1 MKKIFLFI
9 FFLLNYVFCF
19 TQCNGRYET
28 EIFNNVN
35 KTTVTYSNVYNLQM
49 DIYQP
54 DGDIEA
60 NRPVI
65 IFMHSGSFTSG
76 TRDMSDMVALCE
88 SFAKRGYVTASIDY
102 RLNPDPTALTDSIS
116 IMTTVIEDISDAKA
130 AIRYFRQDY
139 SNGDNYKIDS
149 SQIFIGGYS
158 AGGIIAVNLAYLDN
172 PTEAPQFLQN
182 IISNNGG
189 IEGNSGN
196 PGYSSKVKAVIN
208 IAGAVYKPY
217 IIDVNDEPIVSVHA
231 AVDGVVPYDCD
242 EVYWSGVGAIF
253 NLVTVCGSQVIH
265 NKANQLGIQNDLLEF
280 STGDHAAFLNNIS
293 QSINFISD
301 FIYTTL
307 DCYQLNS
314 LNENTYS
321 IEIYPNPVIDYLHLD
336 TKGHNVD
343 FVLFNNLGQLI
354 LEGKYNSNSR
364 IDFRQYNKG
373 LYLLQLSYDN
383 KLKNQ
388 ILIK

>member
-28 EIFNNVN
+28 EIFASVN
-35 KTTVTYSNVYNLQM
+35 KTTVTYSSVYNLQM

-54 DGDIEA
+54 DGDTEL

-76 TRDMSDMVALCE
+76 TRDMSDMVTLCE

-102 RLNPDPTALTDSIS
+102 RLNPDPAALTDSIS
-116 IMTTVIEDISDAKA
+116 IMTTVVEDISDAKA

-139 SNGDNYKIDS
+139 SNGDIYKIDS

-158 AGGIIAVNLAYLDN
+158 AGAIIAVNLAYLDT

-242 EVYWSGVGAIF
+242 EVYWSGIGAIF

-265 NKANQLGIQNDLLEF
+265 NKANQLGIHNDILEF

-307 DCYQLNS
+307 DCYQTSS
-314 LNENTYS
+314 LNENTHN
-321 IEIYPNPVIDYLHLD
+321 IDIYPNPVTDYLHLD
-336 TKGHNVD
+336 TKGQKVG
-343 FVLFNNLGQLI
+343 FTLFNNLGKLI
-354 LEGKYNSNSR
+354 LEGKCNSNSI
-364 IDFRQYNKG
+364 IDFRKYKKG
-373 LYLLQLSYDN
+373 LYFLQLSYDN
-383 KLKNQ
+383 KFKNQ